1 MATPVLST
9 HVIDGALGP
18 IDIDVRAQSRTQPR
32 PAILI
37 LHGFKGFK
45 DWGMFPAFAERV
57 ARSGV
62 TAVTCNVSGS
72 GVAGQQFS
80 HPDRFARNTYTREL
94 HDIAAVIEALM
105 TGALGVAPPPRLG
118 LVGHSRG
125 GGLAI
130 LTAARDERVS
140 VLVTWAA
147 ISTVARWDAETIAGW
162 RRRGSLPDI
171 NSRTGD
177 VLQRDVEVLE
187 DALANAEG
195 SLNIGAAAAGMRCPW
210 LLVHGTAD
218 LAVPVAEAEA
228 LLAVAPAATTVP
240 LLLPGAGH
248 TFGAVH
254 PWRGST
260 PELDQTMEST
270 IRWCL
275 RAVA

>member
-18 IDIDVRAQSRTQPR
+18 ITIDVRAQSRTQPR
-32 PAILI
+32 PALLI

-45 DWGMFPAFAERV
+45 DWGMFPTFAERV

-62 TAVTCNVSGS
+62 TAITCNVSGS
-72 GVAGQQFS
+72 GVAGEQFA
-80 HPDRFARNTYTREL
+80 HPDRFARNTCTREL
-94 HDIAAVIEALM
+94 GDITAVIDALM
-105 TGALGVAPPPRLG
+105 AGGLGVAPPPRLG
-118 LVGHSRG
+118 LLGHSRG

-130 LTAARDERVS
+130 LVAARDERVS
-140 VLVTWAA
+140 ALVTWAA
-147 ISTVARWDAETIAGW
+147 ISTVARWDAEIIAEW
-162 RRRGSLPDI
+162 RRRGTLPDL
-171 NSRTGD
+171 NSRTGE
-177 VLQRDVEVLE
+177 VLHRHVEVLE
-187 DALANAEG
+187 DALTNAAG
-195 SLNIGAAAAGMRCPW
+195 SLDIRAAAARMRCPW

-218 LAVPVAEAEA
+218 EAVPLAEAEA
-228 LLAVAPAATTVP
+228 LLAVAPPATTTP
-240 LLLPGAGH
+240 LPVPGAGH

-275 RAVA
+275 RAVG

>member
-1 MATPVLST
+1 MATPVLTT

-18 IDIDVRAQSRTQPR
+18 IEIDVRAQSRTQPR
-32 PAILI
+32 PAMLI

-45 DWGMFPAFAERV
+45 DWGMFPPFAERV

-62 TAVTCNVSGS
+62 SAVTCNVSGS
-72 GVAGQQFS
+72 GVAGQEFS
-80 HPDRFARNTYTREL
+80 HPDRFARNTYSREL

-130 LTAARDERVS
+130 LAAAGDERVS

-147 ISTVARWDAETIAGW
+147 ISTVARWDAQTIAGW
-162 RRRGSLPDI
+162 RQRGSLPDV
-171 NSRTGD
+171 NSRTGQ

-187 DALANAEG
+187 DVLANAEG
-195 SLNIGAAAAGMRCPW
+195 TLNIRAAAARLHCPW
-210 LLVHGTAD
+210 LLVHGTD
-218 LAVPVAEAEA
+218 DQAVPVAEAEA
-228 LLAVAPAATTVP
+228 LLAVAPATTAP

-275 RAVA
+275 RVLG